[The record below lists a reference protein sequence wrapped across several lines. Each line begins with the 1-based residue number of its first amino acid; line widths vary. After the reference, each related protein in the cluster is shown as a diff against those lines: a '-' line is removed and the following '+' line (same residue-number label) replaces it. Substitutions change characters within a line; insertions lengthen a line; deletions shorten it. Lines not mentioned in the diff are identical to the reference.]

1 MSLSMGLKEGLSRI
15 KTKKENPLKV
25 KGGGEESLWKKTIIL
40 GEKCRMPNSDA
51 EETNQESRSQQVS
64 RNTSF
69 ASAEAA
75 HI

>member
-1 MSLSMGLKEGLSRI
+1 MGLKEGLSRI

-25 KGGGEESLWKKTIIL
+25 GGGEESLWKKTIIL
-40 GEKCRMPNSDA
+40 GEKCRMPNGDA
-51 EETNQESRSQQVS
+51 EETVS

-69 ASAEAA
+69 TSAEVA